1 MCVWV
6 CVCERERE
14 REREGGREREREREG
29 VLRSECMASRKGK
42 LMLPFLC
49 NFQAIDHDA
58 LGLYLGIL
66 HILF

>member
-1 MCVWV
+1 MGV
-6 CVCERERE
+6 CVCERE
-14 REREGGREREREREG
+14 REREGGRERTRERERERER